1 MRKWAFLGQWLAA
14 LIVAAGI
21 GVELATGAHL
31 GFVIITGGSLV
42 FAIATKIR
50 RM

>member
-21 GVELATGAHL
+21 GIELAMEAHI
-31 GFVIITGGSLV
+31 GFVVITGGSLV